1 MFRDMYSKMH
11 PGTVPIY
18 RLYKSSTKNSYY
30 TTSWDEVQDMQK
42 KGYNYDNFKTSYIQ
56 GYIYKN
62 EMPGTVPL
70 YRLYKGS
77 VRNTFYTTSSAE
89 VKYMQNMGYA
99 LDPEKIGYI
108 IGYML
113 PYKD

>member
-1 MFRDMYSKMH
+1 
-11 PGTVPIY
+11 
-18 RLYKSSTKNSYY
+18 
-30 TTSWDEVQDMQK
+30 MQK

-113 PYKD
+113 PYKDWKYSKG